1 MWLFIEEKPRRERLH
16 CKQGERKRLAGARGA
31 IISNQRS
38 IPANRVNRILGCMRS
53 ATVPKVHF
61 PALLLMLAVSPFLHA
76 ESHPSAGAASAGQTA
91 TSTAVAGQTGAVAA
105 ASGPQQGKTG
115 GAGLPITEG
124 GIVESGPVVFLDDSE
139 KAGLTHWTHRMGT
152 PAKSYIIE
160 TKGSGVG
167 LIDYDNDGWLDIY
180 VVNGSTRDALT
191 GKETPPHAA
200 LFHNNHDGTFTDVAA
215 KAGVTNDRWGF
226 GVAIADYDN
235 DGWPDIF
242 VSNFGK
248 NRLYHNNHD
257 GTFTD
262 VAEKAGVA
270 LGNWSSGATW
280 GDYDGDGRLDLFVA
294 GYLHWDWNHLPQ
306 NSDQN
311 AFCTFRGEQVACGPR
326 GLEGEPDHLFH
337 NNGDGTFTDVS
348 EKAGVADAAKYYGLG
363 AVFADINND
372 GKPDLLVGND
382 STPNYLYLNKGDGTF
397 EDVSYAS
404 GYALDQA
411 GRETASMGI
420 AVGDYQNNG
429 LLDVF
434 NTTFSDD
441 YKPLYHNE
449 GDANLT
455 DISDQIGLGEITVPF
470 LSWGDAFFD
479 YDNDGWKDLLMSDG
493 HVFPQADQYNW
504 GTSWKERPMLFHNLG
519 GKRFDPVP
527 AVKGTGLAEAIAG
540 RGMAVGDLFNDGK
553 LDAVINV
560 MDGHPVLLRNV
571 SQDHNHWLEMQ
582 LVGSGKS
589 PRDAV
594 GATVY
599 LTANG
604 MRQRED
610 VLSGGSYL
618 SSNDPRPHFGLGT
631 ATAVDRLEVHWP
643 DGRVETFAVA
653 GVDRILTLTEG
664 SGTAVPAHP

>member
-1 MWLFIEEKPRRERLH
+1 MTA
-16 CKQGERKRLAGARGA
+16 Q
-31 IISNQRS
+31 
-38 IPANRVNRILGCMRS
+38 S
-53 ATVPKVHF
+53 ATG
-61 PALLLMLAVSPFLHA
+61 M
-76 ESHPSAGAASAGQTA
+76 PSTPQH
-91 TSTAVAGQTGAVAA
+91 A
-105 ASGPQQGKTG
+105 ASGGGQATG
-115 GAGLPITEG
+115 GSARMQLDSKGRPITEG
-124 GIVESGPVVFLDDSE
+124 GFVTTGPVIFEDVSE
-139 KAGLTHWTHRMGT
+139 KAGLTHWTHTMGT
-152 PAKSYIIE
+152 PAKTYIIE

-167 LIDYDNDGWLDIY
+167 LIDYDRDGWLDIY
-180 VVNGSTRDALT
+180 MVNGSTQDALT
-191 GKETPPHAA
+191 GKTTPPHAA

-242 VSNFGK
+242 VSNFGG

-262 VAEKAGVA
+262 VAAKAGVV

-306 NSDQN
+306 SSDQN
-311 AFCTFRGEQVACGPR
+311 AFCTFRGEKVACGPR

-348 EKAGVADAAKYYGLG
+348 VKAGVSDPSKYYGLG

-397 EDVSYAS
+397 EDVSYDS
-404 GYALDQA
+404 GFALDQA

-441 YKPLYHNE
+441 YKPLYHND
-449 GDANLT
+449 GDANMT
-455 DISDQIGLGEITVPF
+455 DISDQTGLGEITVPF

-479 YDNDGWKDLLMSDG
+479 YDNDGWKDLMMSDG
-493 HVFPQADQYNW
+493 HVYPQADQYNW
-504 GTSWKERPMLFHNLG
+504 GTSWKERPMLFHNLQ
-519 GKRFDPVP
+519 GKRFEPVP
-527 AVKGTGLAEAIAG
+527 AVEGSGLADVIAG

-553 LDAVINV
+553 MDVVINV

-571 SQDHNHWLEMQ
+571 SPDHHHWLEMQ
-582 LVGSGKS
+582 LVGKT

-594 GATVY
+594 GAAVY

-618 SSNDPRPHFGLGT
+618 SSNDQRPHFGLGD
-631 ATAVDRLEVHWP
+631 ATTVDKLEVHWP
-643 DGRVETFAVA
+643 DGTVEDFAVP

-664 SGTAVPAHP
+664 TGTAVPVAKAAASQAAQ